1 MKIFVQIASYRD
13 PELLPTIRDC
23 IDKAK
28 YPENLTFGI
37 CWQHDETESFSC
49 HTTEITFSCRGT
61 IHHSIAY
68 NNIFM

>member
-37 CWQHDETESFSC
+37 CLQRDENESMG
-49 HTTEITFSCRGT
+49 EIGRA
-61 IHHSIAY
+61 HV
-68 NNIFM
+68 